1 MCVLVNCVCHLL
13 GFQTA
18 SYAPLMYLKVSTTQ
32 RFHLQNAPLQPPHFP
47 TPSLHQSPYPTSPPI
62 LLPHSP
68 SPPLPHSLIPNPLLP
83 PPSLPYSPT
92 PSLQPLTPLFSHSF
106 TPPPH
111 PLTPSLPHSNPSL
124 PHPFHIYWYL
134 LLARWCHG
142 LLTNHWRVTGFV
154 LITTN
159 SSYESHYDH
168 STKVGRALVFNG
180 LSDAFM

>member
-83 PPSLPYSPT
+83 PPSS
-92 PSLQPLTPLFSHSF
+92 
-106 TPPPH
+106 
-111 PLTPSLPHSNPSL
+111 LTPSLPHSNPSL

-134 LLARWCHG
+134 LLARWRHG

>member
-1 MCVLVNCVCHLL
+1 MRLQVTAVNFFFMCVLVNCVCHLL

-68 SPPLPHSLIPNPLLP
+68 SPPLPHSLIPNPLLL

-92 PSLQPLTPLFSHSF
+92 PSLQPLTPPPFSHLLVF
-106 TPPPH
+106 ITRQVMPWPVNK
-111 PLTPSLPHSNPSL
+111 PLTCDRFCIN
-124 PHPFHIYWYL
+124 
-134 LLARWCHG
+134 
-142 LLTNHWRVTGFV
+142 
-154 LITTN
+154 
-159 SSYESHYDH
+159 YD
-168 STKVGRALVFNG
+168 
-180 LSDAFM
+180 